1 MLRLGGD
8 HHARTVDRQSRRVGA
23 RSPLGVCP
31 GAGRLLTA
39 VCAPMLG
46 NNALRYLEADH
57 LGAQRA
63 ADD

>member
-1 MLRLGGD
+1 MPVPSTGNLAGSALD
-8 HHARTVDRQSRRVGA
+8 P
-23 RSPLGVCP
+23 PLGVCP

>member
-1 MLRLGGD
+1 MPVPSTGNLAGSAHD
-8 HHARTVDRQSRRVGA
+8 P
-23 RSPLGVCP
+23 PLGVCP